1 MNKNLQMSNSDLA
14 SAQLIYAKD
23 CISSGR
29 LLRAI
34 KAIHAAIELIGKQD
48 QYAVDDEVIRLLNG
62 GAND

>member
-29 LLRAI
+29 LLCAI
-34 KAIHAAIELIGKQD
+34 KAIHAAIDLLGKAD
-48 QYAVDDEVIRLLNG
+48 QYAVDDEVVRLLNG
-62 GAND
+62 GSND

>member
-1 MNKNLQMSNSDLA
+1 MTKKPIMSNLDRA
-14 SAQLIYAKD
+14 TAQLIYAKD

-48 QYAVDDEVIRLLNG
+48 QYAVDDEVVRLLNG